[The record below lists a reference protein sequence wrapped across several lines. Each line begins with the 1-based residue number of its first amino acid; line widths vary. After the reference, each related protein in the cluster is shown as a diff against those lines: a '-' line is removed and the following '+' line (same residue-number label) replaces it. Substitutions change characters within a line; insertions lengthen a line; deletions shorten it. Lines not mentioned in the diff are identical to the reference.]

1 MISFRNKADN
11 DFAEVDLNMD
21 NITLTGLSK
30 VKMEDVDHMVMVER
44 RDNLEWRR

>member
-1 MISFRNKADN
+1 
-11 DFAEVDLNMD
+11 MD

-30 VKMEDVDHMVMVER
+30 VKMEDLLVVVER

>member
-30 VKMEDVDHMVMVER
+30 VKMEDLLVVVER
-44 RDNLEWRR
+44 KDNLEWRR

>member
-30 VKMEDVDHMVMVER
+30 VKMEDLLVVVER
-44 RDNLEWRR
+44 RDNLEWRS